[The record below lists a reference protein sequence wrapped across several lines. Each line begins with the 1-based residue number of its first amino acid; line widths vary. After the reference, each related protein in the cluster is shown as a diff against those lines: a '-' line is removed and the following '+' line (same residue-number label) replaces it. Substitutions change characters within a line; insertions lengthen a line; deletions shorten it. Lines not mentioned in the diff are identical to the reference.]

1 MHTYIRIHA
10 YIHTYI
16 RADIHI
22 DIHTYIHT
30 SQRVR
35 GPFRLLLHSFGHRI
49 GRIGVSYRLFSLL
62 RLDFFVFGV
71 RVCLCVC
78 VCVCVCVQIGLTA
91 QNIVVVSSI
100 LEGKG
105 LGGGG
110 GP

>member
-35 GPFRLLLHSFGHRI
+35 RPFRLLLHRFSHWI
-49 GRIGVSYRLFSLL
+49 GRIGV
-62 RLDFFVFGV
+62 
-71 RVCLCVC
+71 
-78 VCVCVCVQIGLTA
+78 
-91 QNIVVVSSI
+91 
-100 LEGKG
+100 
-105 LGGGG
+105 
-110 GP
+110 